1 MYGRRVSCCAE
12 LMVSSGLESIFDIL
26 FFYLFVV
33 FIRIPYTVGSLLAE
47 IAISSL
53 WLPRQTKKNKKKGTL
68 KKLNEEK
75 KGGEQ
80 KV

>member
-1 MYGRRVSCCAE
+1 M
-12 LMVSSGLESIFDIL
+12 SSGLESIFDIL

-68 KKLNEEK
+68 KKLNEGK
-75 KGGEQ
+75 KGGRKKSLE
-80 KV
+80 